1 MGYSVTTHRVIGQ
14 SNKDSNEGET
24 TMEDTLKQKLTNK
37 NQAWKENVS
46 IIICTTDETYVY
58 KEGGVSK

>member
-37 NQAWKENVS
+37 NQA
-46 IIICTTDETYVY
+46 
-58 KEGGVSK
+58 